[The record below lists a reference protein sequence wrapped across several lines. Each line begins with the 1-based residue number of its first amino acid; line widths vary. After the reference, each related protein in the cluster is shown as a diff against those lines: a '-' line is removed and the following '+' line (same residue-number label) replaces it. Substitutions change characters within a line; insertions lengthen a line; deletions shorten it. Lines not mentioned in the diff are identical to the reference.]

1 MNTQNC
7 QPAYFPLYLLGNILV
22 ADKTNHRIH
31 MISEQGSF
39 RSYVVTS
46 EDGLSNPRFLC
57 MSEDGYLMVAEQGGA
72 IKTFQYL

>member
-1 MNTQNC
+1 M
-7 QPAYFPLYLLGNILV
+7 
-22 ADKTNHRIH
+22 ADKMNHRIH

-46 EDGLSNPRFLC
+46 EDGLSSPKLLC
-57 MSEDGYLMVAEQGGA
+57 VNEDGYLMVAEQGGS

>member
-1 MNTQNC
+1 M
-7 QPAYFPLYLLGNILV
+7 
-22 ADKTNHRIH
+22 NHRIH

-46 EDGLSNPRFLC
+46 EDGLSSPKLLC
-57 MSEDGYLMVAEQGGA
+57 MNEDGYLMVAEQGGS